1 MSSRATNPWSNR
13 ATDFELA
20 VFEVIW
26 RRYRRGET
34 DLLEGAIP
42 PAAVA
47 REIGSTVGA
56 VSEHCVRL
64 RDEGV
69 LVEVDGVDPERY
81 HPRRSFA
88 PAALVED
95 NGGEQQ

>member
-1 MSSRATNPWSNR
+1 MSRAVDPWDNR
-13 ATDFELA
+13 PTDLELA

-34 DLLEGAIP
+34 DLLEGGVP

-69 LVEVDGVDPERY
+69 LVEVHGVDPERLN
-81 HPRRSFA
+81 PRRSFV

-95 NGGEQQ
+95 TGGEQR